1 MKNTKIIL
9 FLILTIALEL
19 NAQEFIDNRSFSDLF
34 GRACN
39 HLVNLKTEQITIA
52 NTKSAF
58 RAYIYGDYAPGGY
71 GMTNVFY
78 QNVPA
83 VILNYGT
90 RFEYAMYSQTFPEI
104 FSERILEE
112 LEDVKEDFL
121 DEYDDINALWDVVDN
136 SKILITAK
144 YSYDGGGA
152 TESRLHFLFQKSQ
165 KLVTELVKQIHL
177 AKSDYQDELEDVDLG
192 YLSRFD
198 LNSLMP
204 NEEFESYVDNYSVVK
219 EGAYRYSLRDISV
232 GVRNNGDN
240 IEFVYINDLPSDIK
254 DEASL
259 IANMKKIAVD
269 NMPDGD
275 PEISVTNSND
285 GTEEIWIIAKYTF
298 NKSFSGEDLV
308 EYFDDFMSDFINE
321 MDMEYEDLTEDL

>member
-1 MKNTKIIL
+1 MKRINTTL
-9 FLILTIALEL
+9 FLFIIIAFQL
-19 NAQEFIDNRSFSDLF
+19 NAQDYIDNKSFSDLF

-39 HLVNLKTEQITIA
+39 NILNLETESISIDGTQ
-52 NTKSAF
+52 SAF
-58 RAYIYGDYAPGGY
+58 RAYIYGEYAPGGY
-71 GMTNVFY
+71 KMTNVFY
-78 QNVPA
+78 LSMPA
-83 VILNYGT
+83 AILNYGN
-90 RFEYAMYSQTFPEI
+90 RFEYSMYSQKFPSM
-104 FSERILEE
+104 FATRIMEE
-112 LEDVKEDFL
+112 LEDIKEDFL
-121 DEYDDINALWDVVDN
+121 EEYDDINAKWDVIEN
-136 SKILITAK
+136 SQILLTAK

-177 AKSDYQDELEDVDLG
+177 AKSDYQDELEDMDLG

-204 NEEFESYVDNYSVVK
+204 NEEFESYVDNYLVVK

-240 IEFVYINDLPSDIK
+240 IELVYINDLPSDTK

-259 IANMKKIAVD
+259 IASMKEIAID

-285 GTEEIWIIAKYTF
+285 GTEEIWIVAKYRF

-308 EYFDDFMSDFINE
+308 EYFEDFMSDFINE
-321 MDMEYEDLTEDL
+321 MDMEYEDLIEDL